1 MIGPAED
8 VVPQGFL
15 LEESCMTRE
24 EQKKEKLK
32 KEKEFIESIKG
43 KALNQQE
50 KSKFRETTVWKDFRN
65 PFKGQVDPITLRKLP
80 KRFALHHLCLN
91 PAEYMVLIKSRFRP
105 HNSKM
110 HDVVHYLYGYYRKDK
125 DILKRLKK
133 ELDIMVELNDGRD
146 ICDYKK
152 ELKKK

>member
-1 MIGPAED
+1 
-8 VVPQGFL
+8 
-15 LEESCMTRE
+15 MTRA

-50 KSKFRETTVWKDFRN
+50 KAKFRETTVWKDFRN
-65 PFKGQVDPITLRKLP
+65 PFKGEVDPITLRKLP

-91 PAEYMVLIKSRFRP
+91 PREYMVLIKSRFRP

-110 HDVVHYLYGYYRKDK
+110 HEILHYLYGYYRKDR

-133 ELDIMVELNDGRD
+133 ELDLMVELNDGKD

-152 ELKKK
+152 ELNKKSK

>member
-32 KEKEFIESIKG
+32 KEQEFIESIKG

-65 PFKGQVDPITLRKLP
+65 PFKGEVDPITLRKLP
-80 KRFALHHLCLN
+80 KRFALHQRRKSQICRNGLRPGITDEDKRKSICLSSRPFGRRN
-91 PAEYMVLIKSRFRP
+91 KSK
-105 HNSKM
+105 SS
-110 HDVVHYLYGYYRKDK
+110 
-125 DILKRLKK
+125 
-133 ELDIMVELNDGRD
+133 
-146 ICDYKK
+146 
-152 ELKKK
+152 

>member
-32 KEKEFIESIKG
+32 KEQEFIESIKG

-65 PFKGQVDPITLRKLP
+65 PFKGEVDPITLKKLP
-80 KRFALHHLCLN
+80 KRFNLHHMCLN
-91 PAEYMVLIKSRFRP
+91 PSEYIILKKDRFVP
-105 HNSKM
+105 LNGTT
-110 HDVVHYLYGYYRKDK
+110 HDIVHYLYGYYRKDK
-125 DILKRLKK
+125 DVLKRLKRI
-133 ELDIMVELNDGRD
+133 LDCMVEINDGKD

-152 ELKKK
+152 ELKKN